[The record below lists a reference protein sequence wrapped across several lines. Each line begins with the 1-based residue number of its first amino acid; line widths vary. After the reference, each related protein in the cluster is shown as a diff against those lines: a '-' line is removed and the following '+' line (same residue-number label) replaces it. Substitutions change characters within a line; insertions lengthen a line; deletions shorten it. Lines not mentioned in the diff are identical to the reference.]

1 MRMKESAKVSAL
13 KQLIKEGYSEDEAMA
28 IVNSVFNDEEDRAQ
42 GELGKIAYSREIVRN
57 AQLEARSALL
67 PSVQVQLQG
76 KKDDFFS
83 EMKNTIVQLKIME
96 MVLGRDDE
104 ENSEM
109 SKLIERL
116 ANKIEDMRIKALEA
130 EIQHRDKEV
139 EELKEQFKSFKEKI
153 KDLMQRI
160 PQRNSTPR
168 EEDITTRITKD
179 FQKLQEWKELLKGLG
194 MVEEKDTMDEE
205 EIIEQLRR
213 EGYRIKGPP
222 TLEEVQRMVD
232 EEVKKR
238 EQEIRKEVEEQKIK
252 KERTRIAMN
261 FILDLMDGVMGV
273 VSASKEKHTGEDFV
287 TLLKNVVSNTNGG
300 GDQEGVNEQAGA

>member
-1 MRMKESAKVSAL
+1 MKESAKISAL
-13 KQLIKEGYSEDEAMA
+13 KQLIKEGYNEDEAMA
-28 IVNSVFNDEEDRAQ
+28 IVNSAFNDEEDRAQ
-42 GELGKIAYSREIVRN
+42 GESGKIAYSREIVRN

-67 PSVQVQLQG
+67 PWVQVQLQG

-83 EMKNTIVQLKIME
+83 EMNNTIVQLKMME
-96 MVLGRDDE
+96 MVLGRGE
-104 ENSEM
+104 EEREM
-109 SKLIERL
+109 SKLMERL

-139 EELKEQFKSFKEKI
+139 EELKEQFKSFKEEI

-168 EEDITTRITKD
+168 EKEDITTRITKD
-179 FQKLQEWKELLKGLG
+179 FQKLQEWKELLKELG
-194 MVEEKDTMDEE
+194 MVEDRNTMDEE

-238 EQEIRKEVEEQKIK
+238 EQEIRQEVEEQKIK
-252 KERTRIAMN
+252 KERTRMAMN

-273 VSASKEKHTGEDFV
+273 VSASKEKHTGEDFA